1 MTVNGTEITGSDS
14 AQVTENKT
22 NIITNKNNINN
33 LGHGVANATAL
44 TAALTALP
52 QASTDSK
59 FSCGIG
65 TGTYSNSYA
74 VGLGCASKINERVD
88 VNLGGSYVNS
98 GSKDY
103 GSGSLDNIAAKAGFA
118 LKIGKI
124 TTPTLIS
131 MRDKNE
137 IQAKITKLST
147 SNTKIQV
154 QNKALQAKVNSF
166 ESKNKKLSELV
177 AWQNNQ
183 IKIQNQ
189 RLEKIEQIAV
199 GRQKNEKKAFSF
211 FRVSNIFSN
220 IRDLLI

>member
-1 MTVNGTEITGSDS
+1 
-14 AQVTENKT
+14 
-22 NIITNKNNINN
+22 
-33 LGHGVANATAL
+33 
-44 TAALTALP
+44 
-52 QASTDSK
+52 
-59 FSCGIG
+59 
-65 TGTYSNSYA
+65 
-74 VGLGCASKINERVD
+74 
-88 VNLGGSYVNS
+88 
-98 GSKDY
+98 
-103 GSGSLDNIAAKAGFA
+103 
-118 LKIGKI
+118 
-124 TTPTLIS
+124 